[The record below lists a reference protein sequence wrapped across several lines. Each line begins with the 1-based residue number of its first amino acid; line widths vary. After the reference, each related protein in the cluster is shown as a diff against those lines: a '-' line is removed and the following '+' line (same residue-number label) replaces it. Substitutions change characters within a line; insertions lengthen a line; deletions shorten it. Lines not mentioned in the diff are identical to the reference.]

1 MMDIVMENS
10 SINFSAT
17 TGYNVTVLHE
27 TKISANAYG
36 VYEDVIYSYIVVTIC
51 VFGLVGNLINIIIL
65 HTTSGG
71 SQSRMEKSAQ
81 FGLSALSVS
90 DGLFCVATLPSGF
103 FWKQSSSGSMDAK
116 LIYWAY
122 SDAVINTFMQ
132 TSTWLTVMMAVSRYL
147 AICHPFKARMVIGMK
162 FTRACTCGIVIFC
175 VILNIPRYF
184 FLEIEHVEWDGS
196 TRWFT
201 MPGLMRKNKKAE
213 TVYYWLYFVTG
224 IMLPLVIL
232 TFSNMKLL
240 QTLRCAAAK
249 STVSIRRHQHA
260 ASTSTHNSNSQR
272 ITLILVIIV
281 IVYTLCLVPAEIANF
296 IKYLDIVGNNMLAFN
311 FINAILNAS
320 QTMNFAVNVIL
331 YCTINREFRTK
342 FVQTFAPC
350 LSHSAHRRF
359 SSSGSFRS
367 TKTALTDLEL
377 QPLETNGR
385 TTYNKNINMEA
396 M

>member
-1 MMDIVMENS
+1 MDAMAGEQS
-10 SINFSAT
+10 S
-17 TGYNVTVLHE
+17 NV
-27 TKISANAYG
+27 SANAGYNGTVHEFPVNVYG
-36 VYEDVIYSYIVVTIC
+36 VYEDAIYSYVVVTIC
-51 VFGLVGNLINIIIL
+51 VFGLVGNFINIVIL
-65 HTTSGG
+65 HTTSAGH
-71 SQSRMEKSAQ
+71 QSRMEKSAQ

-90 DGLFCVATLPSGF
+90 DLLFCVATLPSGF
-103 FWKQSSSGSMDAK
+103 FWKARSSDSMDVK

-175 VILNIPRYF
+175 VLLNIPRYF
-184 FLEIEHVEWDGS
+184 FLEIEHVEFDGS
-196 TRWFT
+196 IRWFT
-201 MPGLMRKNKKAE
+201 MPGVMRKNKQAE
-213 TVYYWLYFVTG
+213 TFYYWLYFVVG
-224 IMLPLVIL
+224 ILLPLVIL

-249 STVSIRRHQHA
+249 TTINIRRHQHA
-260 ASTSTHNSNSQR
+260 SSSNNHNSNSQR

-296 IKYLDIVGNNMLAFN
+296 IKYLEIVGDNMLVFN
-311 FINAILNAS
+311 FILAVLNAS

-331 YCTINREFRTK
+331 YCTINREFRKK

-350 LSHSAHRRF
+350 LVGSEHRRL
-359 SSSGSFRS
+359 SSTGSFRS
-367 TKTALTDLEL
+367 TKTAIMDLEL
-377 QPLETNGR
+377 QPLESNGR
-385 TTYNKNINMEA
+385 TCSRKASRNTSSVDA
-396 M
+396 V